1 MRGNFVRISSHGQG
15 ALGIGR
21 AFKFAKAQILR
32 RILSGSTVSWLF
44 SGELN
49 MTDSQRLLADYIDT
63 GSERAFR
70 ELLTRY
76 IDLVYA
82 ASVRLVGGDTH
93 LAQDVTQ
100 TVFADLAKKAGT
112 LPKEVMLGGWLHHH
126 TVFVASTIMR
136 GERRRQNRERQAL
149 EMNTQQDHS
158 EANLAKLTPVLDEAI
173 DQLGTEDRTAIL
185 LRFFERLDFRSVGEG
200 LGSTEEAA
208 RKRVGR
214 AIEKL
219 HSILKH
225 RGVTLSAAALGTAL
239 TTEVVTAAPSGL
251 ALSVATFSLAGT
263 ASVSTTTLGVVRTI
277 FMTKLKAG
285 LVCATVIALATT
297 SVVQLA
303 SLRQLRSQNQRLLDQ
318 ASKTSLAAPN
328 LRTATPT
335 SDQAE
340 LERLRQG
347 ESDLLRLRGE
357 VARLRLEA
365 AKTSALETELARL
378 RKAIGEE
385 VPPGAS
391 KLIINN
397 PYLARSAWS
406 DKGTDTPY
414 HAFETMLWA
423 GISGDTQ
430 RLGEVTVQGEHV
442 SLKDRPPL
450 MKIKGVQMVSVEGYP
465 GAQTRGPLTRVGAI
479 VEEEFY
485 GGGLNAPP
493 GTVQRMESWNIIQT
507 NGEWKVT
514 GQDVHW

>member
-1 MRGNFVRISSHGQG
+1 
-15 ALGIGR
+15 
-21 AFKFAKAQILR
+21 
-32 RILSGSTVSWLF
+32 
-44 SGELN
+44 
-49 MTDSQRLLADYIDT
+49 MTDSQKLLADYVGT
-63 GSERAFR
+63 GSEPAFR

-126 TVFVASTIMR
+126 TVFIASTIMR

-158 EANLAKLTPVLDEAI
+158 GANLAQIAPVLDEAI

-185 LRFFERLDFRSVGEG
+185 LRFFERLDFRSVGQA

-208 RKRVGR
+208 RKRVVR
-214 AIEKL
+214 ALEKL

-225 RGVTLSAAALGTAL
+225 RGVTLSAAALGAAL
-239 TTEVVTAAPSGL
+239 ATEVVAAAPAGL

-263 ASVSTTTLGVVRTI
+263 VPTSTTTLGVVRTI

-285 LVCATVIALATT
+285 LVCAVVALATT

-303 SLRQLRSQNQRLLDQ
+303 SLRQLRAQNQGLLDQ
-318 ASKTSLAAPN
+318 ASKTYLADPN
-328 LRTATPT
+328 LRTATPA

-365 AKTSALETELARL
+365 AKAAALETELAKL
-378 RKAIGEE
+378 RKAIAEE
-385 VPPGAS
+385 VPSGAS

-423 GISGDTQ
+423 GINGDTQ
-430 RLGEVTVQGEHV
+430 RLGEVTIQGEHV

-465 GAQTRGPLTRVGAI
+465 SGLTRVGAI

-493 GTVQRMESWNIIQT
+493 GTVQRIDSWNIIQT

-514 GQDVHW
+514 AQNVHW